1 MGNNCSNNL
10 KQQSVLSVSQPRL
23 VATTSQLF
31 LQAAHQQ
38 RPKSDTDL
46 FRNKTPTTTLHRSP
60 LVLMRPAKGKETNS
74 DTDASTQLLKRTT
87 SIRRTGGYKARSASL
102 RRQRSILRRRG
113 NMKGKSRTT
122 IRKTIELESEL
133 KMAQEQKELCV
144 MAARGDLQS
153 VEAFIDSGTDV
164 NSADENQQTVLHHA
178 AMHSRDEVINSLID
192 RGADVNATDLK
203 GGFSALH
210 WVVINADPQTG
221 NTDHVSKSLR
231 ALVNRG
237 CKVNGTDFNFATAL
251 HIATQKGNK
260 TSIETLIRLGADPDK
275 VDITGRNCYDMA
287 KNQQI
292 RDFMKRLQQTPKEDN
307 HVYHILEVQPAQPP
321 QSLGPRVQKRRS
333 KPVSEHIYHILDSS
347 PPPQRLTPSPPPQSS
362 STPPPPPPRRRRTLY
377 SHYDFADTHI
387 YHVLE
392 APPATNKPSSPVRR
406 RKTITGRK

>member
-251 HIATQKGNK
+251 HIAAQKGNK

-292 RDFMKRLQQTPKEDN
+292 RDFMKRLQQTPKEDK

-321 QSLGPRVQKRRS
+321 QSLGPHVQKRRS
-333 KPVSEHIYHILDSS
+333 KPVSEHIYHILESS

>member
-23 VATTSQLF
+23 VATTSQQF
-31 LQAAHQQ
+31 LQAAHEQ

-46 FRNKTPTTTLHRSP
+46 FRKKAQSTASP
-60 LVLMRPAKGKETNS
+60 RAPMAMMRPAQGKETNS
-74 DTDASTQLLKRTT
+74 DASTQLLKRNS

-113 NMKGKSRTT
+113 NMKGKSRTA
-122 IRKTIELESEL
+122 IRRTIELESEL
-133 KMAQEQKELCV
+133 KMVQEQKELCIL
-144 MAARGDLQS
+144 AARGDLQS
-153 VEAFIDSGTDV
+153 VEAYVDSGTDV
-164 NSADENQQTVLHHA
+164 NSADENQQTALHHA
-178 AMHSRDEVINSLID
+178 AMHSRDEVIKSLIE
-192 RGADVNATDLK
+192 RGADLNATDLK

-221 NTDHVSKSLR
+221 NTDHVSKSLT
-231 ALVNRG
+231 ALVNHG
-237 CKVNGTDFNFATAL
+237 CKVNGTDFNFATPL
-251 HIATQKGNK
+251 HIAAQKGNK

-292 RDFMKRLQQTPKEDN
+292 RDLMKRLQQTPKEDN
-307 HVYHILEVQPAQPP
+307 HVYHILEVQPTQPP
-321 QSLGPRVQKRRS
+321 QSLGPQLKRHS
-333 KPVSEHIYHILDSS
+333 KHVPEHIYHILESS

-392 APPATNKPSSPVRR
+392 VPPATNKSSSPVRR
-406 RKTITGRK
+406 RKTITRK